1 MVSPQWL
8 AKKGCAIR
16 MRKDFLDRDECFD
29 ARGLKLKALSGSR
42 SAAVAWAILFALLL
56 AACGPVPERSRP
68 DETVANSKS
77 ERERPDEGPMATN
90 RPGQAHDLSAD
101 EAQGGH
107 TLARH
112 VGRSDG
118 DLQER
123 LEREPTISAASTYTD
138 RQTAEEVVGSVLD
151 HNRRIEQWMER
162 GGRRPNLAL
171 DYRGDSSRP
180 IGRCMQPGATVARPA
195 WDAIVVLKAS
205 RDGGFYVLT
214 TYPECP
220 R

>member
-1 MVSPQWL
+1 VLLTQ
-8 AKKGCAIR
+8 
-16 MRKDFLDRDECFD
+16 
-29 ARGLKLKALSGSR
+29 RGLRLKAWRGSQ
-42 SAAVAWAILFALLL
+42 SAAVAWAIIFALLL
-56 AACGPVPERSRP
+56 AACGPAPEISRR
-68 DETVANSKS
+68 DEAAANAKS
-77 ERERPDEGPMATN
+77 ERERPNGSRAATN
-90 RPGQAHDLSAD
+90 RPEQAHDLGAD
-101 EAQGGH
+101 EARGGH
-107 TLARH
+107 TLTRH

-123 LEREPTISAASTYTD
+123 LEREPNISAASTYTD
-138 RQTAEEVVGSVLD
+138 RQTAEAVAGSALD
-151 HNRRIEQWMER
+151 HNPRLERWMER

-171 DYRGDSSRP
+171 DYRGDPSRP
-180 IGRCMQPGATVARPA
+180 IGRCMQRGSSVATPA